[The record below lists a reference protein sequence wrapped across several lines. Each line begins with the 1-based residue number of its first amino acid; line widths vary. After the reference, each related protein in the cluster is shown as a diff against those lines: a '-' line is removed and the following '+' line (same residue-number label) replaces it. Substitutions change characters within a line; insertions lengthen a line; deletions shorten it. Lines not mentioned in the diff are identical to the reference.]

1 MPQPMHYQRRD
12 RGSPSIGL
20 SSVALWGWPLPLA
33 DRVRVLAEG
42 GVRLL
47 ELDLAEWY
55 TSPDFGSILSRAM
68 RAAEDAGVQISS
80 FHLPSSLDVST
91 PTQADRKTAVEAMSS
106 VLDAVQSCVETYG
119 VSYLVL
125 HPGGPLKAY
134 TEDEYAERTAYCLE
148 SVFQLLRHATLGATK
163 LALEN
168 TLSAHYGGR
177 PTDLSRCLE
186 ALPSE
191 RVGVCID
198 CSHALFDYS
207 VPSFLQAFPT
217 RVLGYHLSENERPAK
232 WDLHAMPYTLSK
244 SGVDWEAF
252 WRDVVQLHLPRLAVC
267 EVFASDKSDVESFL
281 VGFREARACLL
292 KAYKAARRSIAAL
305 DAPLAESSRL
315 F

>member
-1 MPQPMHYQRRD
+1 MHYQRRD
-12 RGSPSIGL
+12 PGIPTIGL
-20 SSVALWGWPLPLA
+20 SSVSLWGSPLPLA

-55 TSPDFGSILSRAM
+55 SSPDFGSILERAM
-68 RAAEDAGVQISS
+68 RAAEEAGVRVSS
-80 FHLPSSLDVST
+80 FHLPSSLDVSA
-91 PTQADRKTAVEAMSS
+91 PTQADRRTAVEVISS
-106 VLDAVQSCVETYG
+106 VLDAVQSCVEAHG

-134 TEDEYAERTAYCLE
+134 TEDEYNERTAYCLE
-148 SVFQLLRHATLGATK
+148 SVSQLLRHATLAATK

-191 RVGVCID
+191 RVGVCVD

-207 VPSFLQAFPT
+207 VPAFLQAFPT

-232 WDLHAMPYTLSK
+232 WDLHAMPYSLPE

-252 WRDVVQLHLPRLAVC
+252 WREVVQLRLPRLAVC

-281 VGFREARACLL
+281 VQFREARVRLL
-292 KAYKAARRSIAAL
+292 KAYKAARRTIAAQE
-305 DAPLAESSRL
+305 APLAESSRL